1 VPKITIE
8 LPYEALERIVKN
20 YPGALIE
27 EAVRKFIIDSLGG
40 ETRITQPQ
48 VDESKIQRFLQDMI
62 NPFTA
67 KIDDVARRLGSV
79 VEVLDS
85 LSERVK
91 NLEEEVRSIKSK
103 PEAQITPQPSKEV
116 KKSAID
122 VLKDQKVMYEK
133 DIASKIRNRDAFFE
147 KLRREGAI
155 VIEVKGQRIAI
166 EPDFWR
172 DFKTSLESLSTS
184 NESEIKEKLGRIGHN
199 LLKSLWEGGLI
210 YYDSINK
217 KWKFTEEFG

>member
-1 VPKITIE
+1 MPKITIE
-8 LPYEALERIVKN
+8 LPYEVLEKIVKN
-20 YPGALIE
+20 YPGSRIE
-27 EAVRKFIIDSLGG
+27 EAVRKFIIDSLGS
-40 ETRITQPQ
+40 EVRITQPQ

-67 KIDDVARRLGSV
+67 KIDDVARRLGSI

-91 NLEEEVRSIKSK
+91 NLEDEVRSIKSK
-103 PEAQITPQPSKEV
+103 PEAQITSQPSKEV

-133 DIASKIRNRDAFFE
+133 DIASKIRNRDAFFD
-147 KLRREGAI
+147 KLRREGA
-155 VIEVKGQRIAI
+155 VVFEVKGQRIAI
-166 EPDFWR
+166 EPGFWH
-172 DFKTSLESLSTS
+172 DFKTLLESLSTS
-184 NESEIKEKLGRIGHN
+184 NESEIREKLGRIGYN

-217 KWKFTEEFG
+217 KWRFTEELG